1 MNAQSAQSTT
11 ELISLIKTHLFTSVI
26 GDVMDTLGLTHQ
38 FLPPGISALRPDM
51 IVCGRAMTALQ
62 ADCASTTI
70 SAEGENAPFG
80 LLFEALDS
88 LKENDVYVTTG
99 ASEPYACW
107 GELMT
112 TRAIQLGAV
121 GAVING
127 FSRDTYGI
135 SKLDFPTFSA
145 GKYGQDQSVRGRVI
159 DYNCPLEFPNHTRV
173 DPGDLILG
181 DMDGVIAIPHLR
193 EKEILEL
200 SLEKAGKENTVKEA
214 IINGMSATEA
224 WNRFGVL

>member
-38 FLPPGISALRPDM
+38 FLPPEISALRPDM
-51 IVCGRAMTALQ
+51 IVCGRAMPALQ